1 MGSAAPRTW
10 STSLRCAKQLE
21 HCTSKHHASQRAAG
35 MPAALFVCL
44 MHVAFSHIN
53 ALSPRRSPTPTS
65 RVTLLRLSHA
75 PRPRSSLPC
84 PPRHAPAAA
93 LPRPISPCLVPGM
106 KFEARVGSFF
116 GKRRV
121 DPPSRPALPGNK
133 TAGNSSRKRVATREI
148 RKNLPT
154 RALNFSAPSLPA
166 SVSPHNQAEP
176 SRHQSVSTSA
186 RSSRSFCSR
195 RSVFGAHTRPCFP
208 SRKLATC

>member
-84 PPRHAPAAA
+84 PPRHAP
-93 LPRPISPCLVPGM
+93 RGSPA
-106 KFEARVGSFF
+106 EAYKPVF
-116 GKRRV
+116 GTRNAVR
-121 DPPSRPALPGNK
+121 G
-133 TAGNSSRKRVATREI
+133 SSRKFFADLPSRQLFSGVVSCGFVTSQDRPTHRS
-148 RKNLPT
+148 RK
-154 RALNFSAPSLPA
+154 PSDSSLELFRP
-166 SVSPHNQAEP
+166 VSPGKREP
-176 SRHQSVSTSA
+176 
-186 RSSRSFCSR
+186 
-195 RSVFGAHTRPCFP
+195 P
-208 SRKLATC
+208 

>member
-84 PPRHAPAAA
+84 PPRHAPVAA

-106 KFEARVGSFF
+106 QFEARVGSFLPTF
-116 GKRRV
+116 QVDNCFRELFPAVLLPPKTGLLTDPEKPSDSSLELFRPVSPGKRE
-121 DPPSRPALPGNK
+121 PPI
-133 TAGNSSRKRVATREI
+133 I
-148 RKNLPT
+148 RQ
-154 RALNFSAPSLPA
+154 
-166 SVSPHNQAEP
+166 NQA
-176 SRHQSVSTSA
+176 
-186 RSSRSFCSR
+186 
-195 RSVFGAHTRPCFP
+195 
-208 SRKLATC
+208 ATNP

>member
-53 ALSPRRSPTPTS
+53 ALSPRRWPTPTS

-84 PPRHAPAAA
+84 PPRHAPPAAA

-106 KFEARVGSFF
+106 QFEARVGSFLPTF
-116 GKRRV
+116 QVDNCFRELFPAVLLPPKTGLLTDPEKPSDSSLELFRPVSPGKRE
-121 DPPSRPALPGNK
+121 PP
-133 TAGNSSRKRVATREI
+133 
-148 RKNLPT
+148 
-154 RALNFSAPSLPA
+154 
-166 SVSPHNQAEP
+166 
-176 SRHQSVSTSA
+176 
-186 RSSRSFCSR
+186 
-195 RSVFGAHTRPCFP
+195 
-208 SRKLATC
+208 